1 MASFV
6 GFLTKG
12 FELAAAVGNLEVA
25 RRTDRGIDRE
35 YLVLGFSLGMA
46 YRILE
51 SEYVGRFREHPLR
64 YLTFLSLWLAITRAV
79 LPMDDESVNYSVGS
93 GVGIGSLVY
102 AVVDRKRESQ

>member
-1 MASFV
+1 MVSLV
-6 GFLTKG
+6 GYLTKG
-12 FELAAAVGNLEVA
+12 FELTAAVGNLEIA
-25 RRTDRGIDRE
+25 RRTDRGVDRE

-51 SEYVGRFREHPLR
+51 GEYVGRFREHPLR

-102 AVVDRKRESQ
+102 GVVDRKRES